1 MKNLLIE
8 VNQEDL
14 VVCDN
19 PKCDYKVPLTEENKN
34 ELLYYVDLPCPKCG
48 QNLCTKEDF
57 IQSEKV
63 MDVIN
68 WLNKYFSWLNYV
80 FFWQKKTTTNVHVH
94 NGINI
99 KK

>member
-19 PKCDYKVPLTEENKN
+19 PNCDFHIPYTEENSD
-34 ELLYYVDLPCPKCG
+34 LGCYVDVPCPKCG
-48 QNLCTKEDF
+48 ENLCTKEDF
-57 IQSEKV
+57 VQHLKFIR
-63 MDVIN
+63 VIN

>member
-19 PKCDYKVPLTEENKN
+19 PKCDFHVPCTEENKH
-34 ELLYYVDLPCPKCG
+34 ELSYYVNIPCPKCG
-48 QNLCTKEDF
+48 ENLLTEQDYLQAVKL
-57 IQSEKV
+57 EKV
-63 MDVIN
+63 IDL
-68 WLNKYFSWLNYV
+68 LNKYFSWLNYI